1 MREFKEL
8 VERLPPQLHDQS
20 ETLKRLHRQSIQIE
34 NALIDMK
41 TNSYEV
47 CRKIGAMENCLLDSD
62 MEVSVEEA
70 TRHVLNV
77 TYVSVEMI
85 ESDAFARDLKGQILA
100 RVSEKFGREKTE
112 ELKHERQYLPLEI

>member
-8 VERLPPQLHDQS
+8 VERLPPQLQDQS
-20 ETLKRLHRQSIQIE
+20 ETLNRLHRQSIQIE

-112 ELKHERQYLPLEI
+112 EPKHERQYLPLEI